1 MPIFRNKSGA
11 ARALFTQMIIPTSL
25 FFFSFS
31 KVANVYYVT
40 QLTMASHSPALALIA
55 PSSTF
60 KNEPNIHGGQHS
72 QELHPGN
79 LNTSL
84 NIDSSL
90 QPSQV
95 HQGLSHH
102 HGHHQ
107 QHQHQQHQ
115 QQASPNYQQ
124 PGPWHILEP
133 NNSHCLHVFEKLK
146 NQREQ
151 SRFCDLFLRVCGRD
165 FPAHRCV
172 LAACSPWFDA
182 RLKVHKSTRECMTID
197 QCKDYEIF
205 YAMLTYCYT
214 GGIALDLHNVCE
226 LLNLSALFQMVK
238 LRTYCCDYLSQNLN
252 SKNVHTAAD
261 LAFRH
266 SLSDLFRRSFTY
278 LQRNFEYLYA
288 NDRDELM
295 QYSPQLVQGTIF

>member
-1 MPIFRNKSGA
+1 
-11 ARALFTQMIIPTSL
+11 
-25 FFFSFS
+25 
-31 KVANVYYVT
+31 
-40 QLTMASHSPALALIA
+40 MASHSPALALIA

-60 KNEPNIHGGQHS
+60 KNEPNIQGGQHS

-84 NIDSSL
+84 NIDSAL

-102 HGHHQ
+102 HGHQQ

-124 PGPWHILEP
+124 PTPWHISEP

-151 SRFCDLFLRVCGRD
+151 TRYSDLLLTVCGRD
-165 FPAHRCV
+165 FAAHRCV

-182 RLKVHKSTRECMTID
+182 RFKVHKSTRESMKID

-205 YAMLTYCYT
+205 YALLTYCYT
-214 GGIALDLHNVCE
+214 GGIALDMHNVCE

-238 LRTYCCDYLSQNLN
+238 LRSYCCEYLSQNLN
-252 SKNVHTAAD
+252 SKNVHTAVEIAV
-261 LAFRH
+261 RH
-266 SLSDLFRRSFTY
+266 SLSDLIRRTFTY
-278 LQRNFEYLYA
+278 LQRSFEYLYA
-288 NDRDELM
+288 NDRNELM
-295 QYSPQLVQGTIF
+295 QYSPQVVQGTISFYYIYIIFVVISLPMVNN